1 MAHAHQSNAKRIWMV
16 FGILS
21 VITTVEV
28 VLGIYKPEP
37 LFLTHVL
44 GTSILNIIFIVLTVA
59 KAYGIAWVFMHL
71 EGEKKWFR
79 RSIVWTVS
87 FFIIYILFIVLN
99 EGYYIHK
106 VLSPLVRW

>member
-21 VITTVEV
+21 IITTVEV
-28 VLGIYKPEP
+28 ILGIYKPKS

-71 EGEKKWFR
+71 EAEKKWFR
-79 RSIVWTVS
+79 RAIVWTVS
-87 FFIIYILFIVLN
+87 FFIIYILFIVLH
-99 EGYYIHK
+99 EGSYLHE
-106 VLSPLVRW
+106 VLSPLTKW

>member
-1 MAHAHQSNAKRIWMV
+1 MSHAHESSAKRIWMV

-21 VITTVEV
+21 IITTVEV
-28 VLGIYKPEP
+28 VLGIYKPEG
-37 LFLTHVL
+37 LHLSNIF

-71 EGEKKWFR
+71 EGEKTWFR
-79 RSIVWTVS
+79 RSLVWTIS
-87 FFIIYILFIVLN
+87 FFIVYLLFIVLH
-99 EGYYIHK
+99 EGSYIHS